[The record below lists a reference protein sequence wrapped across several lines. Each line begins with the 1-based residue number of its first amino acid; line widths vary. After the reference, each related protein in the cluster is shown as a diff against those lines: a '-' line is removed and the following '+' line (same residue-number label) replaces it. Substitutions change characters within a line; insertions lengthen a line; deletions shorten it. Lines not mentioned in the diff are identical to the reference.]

1 MSTVRELSFETLEA
15 VLKDGAYSNLK
26 MNEVL
31 QEHELSPA
39 DRGLYTAL
47 VYGTLKRKL
56 TLDFYLKPFIKTRVK
71 GWVRRLLWM
80 SLYQFVYMDKIPTH
94 AIINEA
100 VEIAKQRG
108 GKQTGNTVN
117 AILRQA
123 TTQPLRNIDSV
134 KNKDERLSVRYSLP
148 TWIIRHWK
156 THFGLETTEAIA
168 EQMLL
173 PAVQTV
179 RVNRTKISVAS
190 VVQQLEEEGYHVQQD
205 RDITHCLI
213 VEGTGVMQSQ
223 LFKQGKISIQDKSS
237 MFVAEM
243 MNLQPGHNVLDCCSA
258 PGGKSCH
265 MAEILDG
272 SGHILATDIHD
283 HKIGLIQHNINKLGL
298 SGIEAHQ
305 HDATVP
311 YEGEFDRILVD
322 APCSG
327 LGVLRHKPEIR
338 YTMTQE
344 TVDELVKIQ
353 LQILNNV
360 AQNLKIGGELI
371 YSTCT
376 IEQMENE
383 NVIYTFLKAHP
394 EFEFVTI
401 KDPRTDQQVKTLQLL
416 PQDYDADGFFI
427 TKIRRKD
434 Q

>member
-1 MSTVRELSFETLEA
+1 MTSVRELSFQTLEA

-26 MNEVL
+26 MNELL
-31 QEHELSPA
+31 QEHPLSAA

-56 TLDFYLKPFIKTRVK
+56 TLDFYLKPFIKTKIK

-80 SLYQFVYMDKIPTH
+80 SAYQFVYMDKIPTH

-100 VEIAKQRG
+100 VNIAKKRG

-117 AILRQA
+117 AILRQL
-123 TTQPLRNIDSV
+123 TTQPLRDIEAI
-134 KNKDERLSVRYSLP
+134 KKKEERLSIRYSLP
-148 TWIIRHWK
+148 TWIIRHWL
-156 THFGLETTEAIA
+156 THYGEATTEAIA
-168 EQMLL
+168 AHMLL

-179 RVNRTKISVAS
+179 RVNRTKTTVDQA
-190 VVQQLEEEGYHVQQD
+190 VQQLEQEGYRVTQD
-205 RDITHCLI
+205 TDIAHCLI
-213 VEGTGVMQSQ
+213 VEGQGVMQSQ
-223 LFKQGKISIQDKSS
+223 LFQQGMISIQDKSS

-243 MNLQPGHNVLDCCSA
+243 MDLQPGDHVLDCCSA
-258 PGGKSCH
+258 PGGKACH
-265 MAEILDG
+265 MAEILSGDG
-272 SGHILATDIHD
+272 EVLATDIHN
-283 HKIGLIQHNINKLGL
+283 HKIGLIQHNIDKLGL
-298 SGIEAHQ
+298 TGIQARQ
-305 HDATVP
+305 HDATTP
-311 YEGEFDRILVD
+311 FDGQFDRILVD

-338 YTMTQE
+338 YTMTPE
-344 TVDELVKIQ
+344 TVEQLVQIQ
-353 LQILNNV
+353 LQILENV
-360 AQNLKIGGELI
+360 AQNLKNGGELL

-394 EFEFVTI
+394 EFEFTTLR
-401 KDPRTDQQVKTLQLL
+401 DPRTGDDVKTLQLL
-416 PQDYDADGFFI
+416 PQDFDADGFFI

>member
-1 MSTVRELSFETLEA
+1 MTSVRELSFQTLEA

-31 QEHELSPA
+31 QEHPLSAA

-56 TLDFYLKPFIKTRVK
+56 TLDFYLKPFVKTKIK

-80 SLYQFVYMDKIPTH
+80 SAYQFIYMDKIPTH

-100 VEIAKQRG
+100 VNIAKKRG

-117 AILRQA
+117 AILRQL
-123 TTQPLRNIDSV
+123 TTQPLRDIEAI
-134 KNKDERLSVRYSLP
+134 KNKEERLSIRYSIP
-148 TWIIRHWK
+148 TWIVRHWL
-156 THFGLETTEAIA
+156 THYGEATTEAIA
-168 EQMLL
+168 AHMLL
-173 PAVQTV
+173 PAAQTV
-179 RVNRTKISVAS
+179 RVNRTKITVDQAI
-190 VVQQLEEEGYHVQQD
+190 QQLEQEGYRVTQD
-205 RDITHCLI
+205 ADIAHCLI
-213 VEGTGVMQSQ
+213 VEGQGVMQSQ
-223 LFKQGKISIQDKSS
+223 LFQQGMISIQDKSS

-243 MNLQPGHNVLDCCSA
+243 MGLQAGDRVLDCCSA
-258 PGGKSCH
+258 PGGKACH
-265 MAEILDG
+265 MAEILSGDG
-272 SGHILATDIHD
+272 DVLATDIHD
-283 HKIGLIQHNINKLGL
+283 HKIGLIQYNIDKLGL
-298 SGIEAHQ
+298 TGIQARQ
-305 HDATVP
+305 HDATTP
-311 YEGEFDRILVD
+311 FDGQFDRILVD

-338 YTMTQE
+338 YTMTPE
-344 TVDELVKIQ
+344 TVEQLVQIQ
-353 LQILNNV
+353 LQILENV
-360 AQNLKIGGELI
+360 AQNLKNGGELL

-394 EFEFVTI
+394 EFEFTTLR
-401 KDPRTDQQVKTLQLL
+401 DPRTGDDVKTLQLL
-416 PQDYDADGFFI
+416 PQDFDADGFFI

>member
-1 MSTVRELSFETLEA
+1 MTSVRELSFQTLEA

-31 QEHELSPA
+31 QEHSLNAA

-47 VYGTLKRKL
+47 IYGTLKRKL
-56 TLDFYLKPFIKTRVK
+56 TLDFYLKPYVKTKIK

-80 SLYQFVYMDKIPTH
+80 SLYQYIYMDKIPTH

-100 VEIAKQRG
+100 VNIAKKRG

-117 AILRQA
+117 AILRQV
-123 TTQPLRNIDSV
+123 TTQPLRDIERI
-134 KNKDERLSVRYSLP
+134 KNKEERLSIRYSLP
-148 TWIIRHWK
+148 TWIVRHWL
-156 THFGLETTEAIA
+156 THFGEETTEAIA
-168 EQMLL
+168 AQMLL

-179 RVNRTKISVAS
+179 RVNRTKITVDDAIS
-190 VVQQLEEEGYHVQQD
+190 QLKQEGYRVEQD
-205 RDITHCLI
+205 RDIAHCLI
-213 VEGTGVMQSQ
+213 VEGHGVMQSQ
-223 LFKQGKISIQDKSS
+223 LFQQGKISIQDKSS

-243 MNLQPGHNVLDCCSA
+243 MDLQPGHRVLDCCSA
-258 PGGKSCH
+258 PGGKACH
-265 MAEILDG
+265 MAEILAGAGD
-272 SGHILATDIHD
+272 IIATDIHD
-283 HKIGLIQHNINKLGL
+283 HKIGLIQHNIDKLGL
-298 SGIEAHQ
+298 SGIHARQ
-305 HDATVP
+305 HDATAP
-311 YEGEFDRILVD
+311 YEGQFDRILVD

-338 YTMTQE
+338 YTMTPE
-344 TVDELVKIQ
+344 TVDKLVQIQ
-353 LQILNNV
+353 LQILENV
-360 AQNLKIGGELI
+360 AQNVKIGGELI

-394 EFEFVTI
+394 EFEFTTMR
-401 KDPRTDQQVKTLQLL
+401 DPRTDAQVKTLQLL
-416 PQDYDADGFFI
+416 PQDYNADGFFI

>member
-1 MSTVRELSFETLEA
+1 MTSVRELSFQTLEA

-31 QEHELSPA
+31 QEHPLSAA

-56 TLDFYLKPFIKTRVK
+56 TLDFYLKPFVKTKIK

-80 SLYQFVYMDKIPTH
+80 SAYQFIYMDKIPTH

-100 VEIAKQRG
+100 VNIAKKRG

-117 AILRQA
+117 AILRQL
-123 TTQPLRNIDSV
+123 TTQPLRDIDAI
-134 KNKDERLSVRYSLP
+134 KKKEERLSIRYSLP
-148 TWIIRHWK
+148 TWIVRHWL
-156 THFGLETTEAIA
+156 THFGEATTEAIA
-168 EQMLL
+168 AQMLL

-179 RVNRTKISVAS
+179 RVNRTKTTVDAAI
-190 VVQQLEEEGYHVQQD
+190 QQLEQEGYLVTQD
-205 RDITHCLI
+205 PDIAHCLV
-213 VEGTGVMQSQ
+213 VEGQGVMQSK
-223 LFKQGKISIQDKSS
+223 LFQQGMMSIQDKSS

-243 MNLQPGHNVLDCCSA
+243 MDLQPGDHVLDCCSA
-258 PGGKSCH
+258 PGGKACH
-265 MAEILDG
+265 MAEILSGDG
-272 SGHILATDIHD
+272 NVLATDIHD
-283 HKIGLIQHNINKLGL
+283 HKIGLIQHNIDKLGL
-298 SGIEAHQ
+298 TGIQARQ
-305 HDATVP
+305 QDATTP
-311 YEGEFDRILVD
+311 FDGQFDRILVD

-338 YTMTQE
+338 YTMMPE
-344 TVDELVKIQ
+344 TVEQLVQIQ
-353 LQILNNV
+353 LQILENV
-360 AQNLKIGGELI
+360 AQNLKNGGELI

-394 EFEFVTI
+394 EFEFSMI
-401 KDPRTDQQVKTLQLL
+401 RDPRTGTDVKTLQLL
-416 PQDYDADGFFI
+416 PQDFDADGFFI